1 MYALAYDDYDVYR
14 IELDAVSAAISD
26 GTELPFG
33 RDDAVDQARVLQA
46 LITSAEIAA
55 PVQLT

>member
-1 MYALAYDDYDVYR
+1 MNPVQWGLPSTANIGRLMVT
-14 IELDAVSAAISD
+14 AARRY

-46 LITSAEIAA
+46 LITSAEVAA
-55 PVQLT
+55 PVRLT